1 MGVKSAFLNG
11 DLKEVYVAQLPGFV
25 DDDNKHKVFRLR
37 KALYGLRQAP
47 RAWNAKLHATMV
59 SLGFKKSSS
68 EHGVYTRS
76 RGATQL
82 VIGIYVDDMIITGTS
97 CEEIAAFKLEMKNM
111 FQMSD
116 LGLLSY
122 YLGIEVSQGVDG
134 IKLCQA
140 AYAGKLLEHTGLS
153 ACNPSL
159 APMEP
164 RLKLSKRSTRS
175 PVNATEYRRAIGEL
189 RYLLHTRPN
198 LAFVVGYLSRF
209 MEQPAEEHLTG
220 VKRVLRYLAG
230 TRDHGLHYARH
241 EEGCPRLIG
250 YSDADMAR
258 DIDTRKSTN
267 GVIFFL
273 GGNPITWQ
281 STKQKVVALSSCE
294 AEYIAAATT
303 AC

>member
-37 KALYGLRQAP
+37 KALYGL
-47 RAWNAKLHATMV
+47 
-59 SLGFKKSSS
+59 
-68 EHGVYTRS
+68 
-76 RGATQL
+76 
-82 VIGIYVDDMIITGTS
+82 
-97 CEEIAAFKLEMKNM
+97 
-111 FQMSD
+111 
-116 LGLLSY
+116 LSY
-122 YLGIEVSQGVDG
+122 YLGIEVSQGADG

-230 TRDHGLHYARH
+230 TRDHGLHYVRH
-241 EEGCPRLIG
+241 EEGRPRLIG
-250 YSDADMAR
+250 
-258 DIDTRKSTN
+258 
-267 GVIFFL
+267 FL
-273 GGNPITWQ
+273 RGRVHRGGDDGLPRRPA
-281 STKQKVVALSSCE
+281 SSALS
-294 AEYIAAATT
+294 
-303 AC
+303 